1 MSTLAPH
8 PHSHKPDTTA
18 KPTTGVAAVERA
30 LAILDAFTEG
40 NQALPLAE
48 LSRRTG
54 LYKSTLLRL
63 AHTLIQRG
71 YLRRLADGSF
81 CLGPALLKLGTL
93 YQQSFDLG
101 RFVTPVLTRLAATT
115 GESASLYVREGDKRT
130 CLFRVHSHV
139 HHVLHYVTPGTQLP
153 LDTGATGEVI
163 RAFTE
168 PIPANEQQH
177 KVLVVSARDR
187 KGDTAALAAPIFGV
201 QGFVGALSLAGP
213 RSRFDDATV
222 RHLSLV
228 ILDAA
233 LELTRALGGDGRLLE
248 EALARHQRPQAS
260 PL

>member
-8 PHSHKPDTTA
+8 PRSHKPDTTA
-18 KPTTGVAAVERA
+18 TPTTGVAAVERA
-30 LAILDAFTEG
+30 LAILDVFTEG
-40 NQALPLAE
+40 DQALPLAE

-63 AHTLIQRG
+63 AHTLTQRG

-139 HHVLHYVTPGTQLP
+139 HHVLHYVTPGTRLP
-153 LDTGATGEVI
+153 LYTGATGEVI
-163 RAFTE
+163 RTFTE
-168 PIPANEQQH
+168 PTPANEQRQ
-177 KVLVVSARDR
+177 KALVVSARDR
-187 KGDTAALAAPIFGV
+187 KGDTTALAAPVFSV

-228 ILDAA
+228 ILGAA

-248 EALARHQRPQAS
+248 EALARHQRPA
-260 PL
+260 P